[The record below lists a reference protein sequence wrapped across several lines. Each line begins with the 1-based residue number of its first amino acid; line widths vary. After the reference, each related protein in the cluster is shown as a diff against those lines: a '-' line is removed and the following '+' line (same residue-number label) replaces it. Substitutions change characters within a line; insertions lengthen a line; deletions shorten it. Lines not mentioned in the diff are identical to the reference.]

1 MQTPAKPFAGV
12 WKQCFSKMRDG
23 GFALSAL
30 TIARCNSQSIKRQ
43 SRLENLNS
51 PKNVESLQKSKD
63 FSNGWKNPTDNQYYI
78 RWVFLSVEDFLTGWA
93 VPLAGFVLG

>member
-1 MQTPAKPFAGV
+1 
-12 WKQCFSKMRDG
+12 
-23 GFALSAL
+23 
-30 TIARCNSQSIKRQ
+30 
-43 SRLENLNS
+43 LNS